1 MFERIY
7 VEEAKGRNGERAT
20 VAGWVTRTRILSSI
34 SFIILRDMTGD
45 IQVTV
50 KDDGLREVVAGL
62 GREDVISVTGE
73 AASSEIAHAGFE
85 FFPESIDVL
94 NKAEQPLPFDLFG
107 MVKAELD
114 TRLDYRFMD
123 FRTPRTSAIFRIQNE
138 LLIAFRRFLTD
149 RGYLE
154 IQPPGIIAS
163 ASEGGA
169 DLFSLPYFEKEA
181 FLAQSPQLY
190 KQMCAISFEKVYTV
204 VPVWRA
210 EKFNTPTHINE
221 VRQMDIEQAFAD
233 DETVMEVLEQCL
245 AYMLGAVKE
254 RCPKEL
260 EVLDRQISVP
270 ELPLRRLTY
279 TEAIDMLQGAGEEIV
294 WGEDF
299 SKAQERRLAELVGN
313 EAFYIKDWPSVQK
326 AFYAMPYT
334 YLDILPSD
342 LRNTI
347 SNNVKNYLYNYKIRN
362 LTNYIIKN
370 TINIII
376 ESLLY
381 KDWSQLN
388 NENKLILM
396 NKINNLLYKHNN
408 SGLLV
413 QNIEI
418 LSKDIIEIYDNFIL
432 NLNASTQ
439 NKIKFITEIVHA
451 FDLLY
456 GGVEICSGTQR
467 IHLPDLLREQL
478 RKKGLDPADFAYYI
492 ESFSYGAPPHA
503 GWSIGLER
511 LTMTVTGMSNIRE
524 CTMFPRDRD
533 RLVP

>member
-1 MFERIY
+1 MFERTY
-7 VEEAKGRNGERAT
+7 VEEAKGRIGERVT
-20 VAGWVTRTRILSSI
+20 VAGWVTRTRILSNI

-107 MVKAELD
+107 TVKAELD

-154 IQPPGIIAS
+154 IQPPCIIAS

-169 DLFSLPYFEKEA
+169 DLFSLPYFEKQA

-190 KQMCAISFEKVYTV
+190 KQMCAISLEKVFTV

-233 DETVMEVLEQCL
+233 DETVMGVLEGCL
-245 AYMLGAVKE
+245 AAMLEAVRE
-254 RCPKEL
+254 RCPGEL
-260 EVLDRQISVP
+260 EVLEREIAVP
-270 ELPLRRLTY
+270 KPPLRRLTY
-279 TEAIDMLQGAGEEIV
+279 TEAIRMLQDAGEEIA
-294 WGEDF
+294 WGDDF
-299 SKAQERRLAELVGN
+299 SKAQERRIGELTGE
-313 EAFYIKDWPSVQK
+313 EAFFVKDWPLVQK
-326 AFYAMPYT
+326 PFYAMPHEGN
-334 YLDILPSD
+334 PD
-342 LRNTI
+342 L
-347 SNNVKNYLYNYKIRN
+347 
-362 LTNYIIKN
+362 
-370 TINIII
+370 
-376 ESLLY
+376 
-381 KDWSQLN
+381 
-388 NENKLILM
+388 
-396 NKINNLLYKHNN
+396 
-408 SGLLV
+408 
-413 QNIEI
+413 
-418 LSKDIIEIYDNFIL
+418 
-432 NLNASTQ
+432 
-439 NKIKFITEIVHA
+439 VHA
-451 FDLLY
+451 FDLIY

-492 ESFSYGAPPHA
+492 GSFSYGAPPHA

>member
-1 MFERIY
+1 MLERTYI
-7 VEEAKGRNGERAT
+7 EESKSRLGERVT
-20 VAGWVTRTRILSSI
+20 IAGWVTRTRILSSI
-34 SFIILRDMTGD
+34 SFIILRDATGD

-50 KDDGLREVVAGL
+50 RDDDLREVVAGL
-62 GREDVISVTGE
+62 GREDVILVKGE
-73 AASSEIAHAGFE
+73 AASSEIAHASFE
-85 FFPESIDVL
+85 FFPESIEVL

-107 MVKAELD
+107 TVKAELD

-123 FRTPRTSAIFRIQNE
+123 FRTPRTYAIFRIQNE

-154 IQPPGIIAS
+154 IQPPCIIAS

-190 KQMCAISFEKVYTV
+190 KQMCAISFEKVFTV

-233 DETVMEVLEQCL
+233 DETVMGVLEQCL
-245 AYMLGAVKE
+245 ATMLRAIKE
-254 RCPKEL
+254 RCPDEL
-260 EVLDRQISVP
+260 EVLEREIAVP
-270 ELPLRRLTY
+270 EPPLRKLTY
-279 TEAIDMLQGAGEEIV
+279 TEAIGMLQDAGEEIA
-294 WGEDF
+294 WGDDF
-299 SKAQERRLAELVGN
+299 SKAQERRIGELAGE
-313 EAFYIKDWPSVQK
+313 EAFFVKDWPLIQK
-326 AFYAMPYT
+326 PFYAMPHEGN
-334 YLDILPSD
+334 PD
-342 LRNTI
+342 L
-347 SNNVKNYLYNYKIRN
+347 
-362 LTNYIIKN
+362 
-370 TINIII
+370 
-376 ESLLY
+376 
-381 KDWSQLN
+381 
-388 NENKLILM
+388 
-396 NKINNLLYKHNN
+396 
-408 SGLLV
+408 
-413 QNIEI
+413 
-418 LSKDIIEIYDNFIL
+418 
-432 NLNASTQ
+432 
-439 NKIKFITEIVHA
+439 VHA
-451 FDLLY
+451 FDCIY

-467 IHLPDLLREQL
+467 IHLPDLLKEQL

-492 ESFSYGAPPHA
+492 GSFLYGAPPHA